1 MSYIKKIMK
10 MHGTIDF
17 LDLLTTKTNELNI
30 RYPRGPWDKCKEQFN
45 VIFTH

>member
-1 MSYIKKIMK
+1 

-17 LDLLTTKTNELNI
+17 LDLLTTKTNELNL
-30 RYPRGPWDKCKEQFN
+30 RYARGPWDKFKEQFS